1 MSWRADFLE
10 ARDGRQRELDRLLR
24 QSTPE
29 AAASFL
35 LIGANVPG
43 CDKHRPGIARLLR
56 GALDSLERSIGLR
69 VLLSRRDLLGS
80 FHIASSNLPPID
92 AKRAAV
98 RIEAESPAARLL
110 DVDVYRPDGSQ
121 VDRASLKLPPRSC
134 LVCAEPARECI
145 LLRRHSDSELLERV
159 DLLLRP
165 FVPSPSRIL
174 PELLATNLRLGVLR
188 ELDLTPKPGLVD
200 REDSGSHA
208 DLSYARHARLRR
220 TAAPLLRRHSWV
232 PPKASPAA
240 GFRAGRD
247 RCRAAHDPGNPIQYP
262 QGFHLSVRSRAHGCL
277 RMRRAGPTF
286 SAGRSR
292 KSLKAS
298 SPTSDH
304 RILMAQAFGTAMGWA
319 ASGLK
324 PSKACPPSSSM
335 GGRSTG
341 KLWRRAG
348 DPEHA
353 SFYLMAVLMQQVED
367 TTAIHRCGL
376 EGLSRLRQDGAT
388 PAATPGAAAGAGA
401 YADCPQPGIP
411 QVRPDHGRSSGLH
424 GSDLRLGGN
433 CQTNVLDRNSQ
444 RRWAEVEATDSG

>member
-29 AAASFL
+29 DAASFL
-35 LIGANVPG
+35 LISANVPG

-98 RIEAESPAARLL
+98 RIEAESSSARLL

-121 VDRASLKLPPRSC
+121 MDRASLKLPPRSC

-145 LLRRHSDSELLERV
+145 LLRRHSDPELLKRV
-159 DLLLRP
+159 DSLLRP

-200 REDSGSHA
+200 RWDSGSHV
-208 DLSYARHARLRR
+208 DLSYVSMRASAELLPLYFNDILECHQKHRPLRDFVQAGIDAEQR
-220 TAAPLLRRHSWV
+220 MTREIQSNTHKGFIFLSGLVLIAACQCGGQVHLLRREISEIAKGFFAHFG
-232 PPKASPAA
+232 SPDSYGAGIRNRHGLGGIRAEAEHGLPAIFEHGWPRYREAMAA
-240 GFRAGRD
+240 GWDPNHAG
-247 RCRAAHDPGNPIQYP
+247 
-262 QGFHLSVRSRAHGCL
+262 
-277 RMRRAGPTF
+277 
-286 SAGRSR
+286 
-292 KSLKAS
+292 
-298 SPTSDH
+298 
-304 RILMAQAFGTAMGWA
+304 
-319 ASGLK
+319 
-324 PSKACPPSSSM
+324 
-335 GGRSTG
+335 
-341 KLWRRAG
+341 
-348 DPEHA
+348 
-353 SFYLMAVLMQQVED
+353 FYLMAVLMQRVED

-376 EGLSRLRQDGAT
+376 EGLSRVRQDGVRLQRHLEQQQAPEPMLT
-388 PAATPGAAAGAGA
+388 ALNQEYRRSGLTMGGV
-401 YADCPQPGIP
+401 ADCMALTIA
-411 QVRPDHGRSSGLH
+411 LEETA
-424 GSDLRLGGN
+424 N
-433 CQTNVLDRNSQ
+433 
-444 RRWAEVEATDSG
+444 